1 MTTLAPVDYNRLN
14 GLLWRYRPLLDR
26 FEFLLEV
33 QLMVTA
39 SARQDWQ
46 HQMANLFEE
55 TAAALSTLD
64 LEREVLLR
72 GGVSLAQL
80 AADAPEPWT
89 QMLTE
94 QQAMLESTIARIG
107 GLRERNLLAID
118 EGAAGINKVIDALI
132 EANGQQPVEAVGP
145 SYGQDGRIRHESGNA
160 VLFDG
165 RI

>member
-26 FEFLLEV
+26 FEFLFEV

-39 SARQDWQ
+39 SARRDWQ
-46 HQMANLFEE
+46 QQMADLFEE
-55 TAAALSTLD
+55 TATALSALD
-64 LEREVLLR
+64 LEREVVLPV
-72 GGVSLAQL
+72 GTSLSQV
-80 AADAPEPWT
+80 AATAPDPWG

-94 QQAMLESTIARIG
+94 QQAALESTTSRIG
-107 GLRERNLLAID
+107 GLRERNLLAIT
-118 EGAAGINKVIDALI
+118 EGAAGINKLIDALI
-132 EANGQQPVEAVGP
+132 EANGQTVDTAGP
-145 SYGQDGRIRHESGNA
+145 SYGQDGRLRHDSGNA